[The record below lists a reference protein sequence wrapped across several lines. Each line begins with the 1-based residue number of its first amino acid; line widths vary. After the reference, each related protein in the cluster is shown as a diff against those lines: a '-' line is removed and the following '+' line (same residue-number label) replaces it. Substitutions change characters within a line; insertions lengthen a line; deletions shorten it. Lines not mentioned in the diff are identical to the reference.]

1 MQPKSEPKTSCYV
14 RVNSVALEIHLL
26 KAAFNFNCQLLGIAG
41 LDKSFFSPI
50 VSLYKDTFKP
60 MNTFSVLGFSI
71 FKKISVNF
79 YSILPP
85 DL

>member
-60 MNTFSVLGFSI
+60 MSTFSVLGFSI
-71 FKKISVNF
+71 FKKNICQFLF
-79 YSILPP
+79 YFAT
-85 DL
+85 

>member
-1 MQPKSEPKTSCYV
+1 M

-26 KAAFNFNCQLLGIAG
+26 KAPFNFNCQLLGIAG
-41 LDKSFFSPI
+41 SDKSFFSPI

-60 MNTFSVLGFSI
+60 MNTVSVLGFSI

-79 YSILPP
+79 YSILPH